1 MTFNELITKYK
12 NFQIN
17 ARSQNDCYLV
27 IEYEFNNISASVL
40 KWNDEYSAVVYDN
53 IVSPQIIRTN
63 RVDVVD
69 DVLKKAMAV

>member
-69 DVLKKAMAV
+69 DVLKKAMTV

>member
-1 MTFNELITKYK
+1 MTFNELIHKYK
-12 NFQIN
+12 NFQTN

-27 IEYEFNNISASVL
+27 IDYQFNNISASVL

-53 IVSPQIIRTN
+53 TVSPQIIRTN

-69 DVLKKAMAV
+69 DLLKKAMAV

>member
-1 MTFNELITKYK
+1 MTFNELIDKYK
-12 NFQIN
+12 NFQTN

-27 IEYEFNNISASVL
+27 IDYQFNNISASVL

-53 IVSPQIIRTN
+53 IVTPQIIRTN

-69 DVLKKAMAV
+69 DVLKRARTI

>member
-1 MTFNELITKYK
+1 MTFNELIDKYK

-27 IEYEFNNISASVL
+27 IDYQFNNTSASVL

-53 IVSPQIIRTN
+53 IVTPQIIRTN
-63 RVDVVD
+63 RVDVID
-69 DVLKKAMAV
+69 DVLKRARAI

>member
-1 MTFNELITKYK
+1 MTFNELIDKYK
-12 NFQIN
+12 NFQTN

-27 IEYEFNNISASVL
+27 IDYQFNNTSASVL

-53 IVSPQIIRTN
+53 IVTPQIIRTN

-69 DVLKKAMAV
+69 DVLKRARTI

>member
-27 IEYEFNNISASVL
+27 IDYEFNNISASVL
-40 KWNDEYSAVVYDN
+40 KWNDEYSTVIYDN

-69 DVLKKAMAV
+69 DVLKKAMTV